1 MKPLPILKNCLVF
14 IIFFSFLGIALFNNN
29 GLALEGD
36 EISMST
42 RLRFQMFESSI
53 TEGNFQNASSVEV
66 LLPSTSW
73 NIKDVAINF
82 SNIEFST
89 ETKIIEDNPT
99 NHELIDKH
107 HDGFGVQIEIIDP
120 TILSGIEIYG
130 KNASSVYTP
139 IFINIYGYNNETKA
153 PNNDLYEG
161 PTLLNMPFS
170 DTADWHLQT
179 LSSPINLLPGNYYL
193 TIDGSLIGTSPHPNY
208 YWYLNDVNPI
218 HPDLYISSLNSGS
231 WSEGTQGTP
240 FLYKLIQKV
249 NTTIFP
255 ENINMTAKI
264 DGSTYN
270 VLNCKSHGKG
280 YLKKTDL
287 NYSPNKNKLNIKIK
301 NNKTSQLLFD
311 AGYNF
316 TINNILGVPG
326 EFEANYN
333 NDNEWFLTPQIR
345 KVSNSHSLQFFYPNS
360 WFDIKIFKNQIDITS
375 ELLIDTS
382 NNSILIQNDIID
394 NTSNWE
400 IKAKSHSINFNL
412 NTPKT
417 DFKTGQKLEFFID
430 DPILNGNYS
439 FYLFNPLERVIFNI
453 TKDLTKEEN
462 IFAYNI
468 PANAIE
474 GEYIVYVV
482 WNNNTDAGVQF
493 QNFQITYSSNGNPL
507 DLSLF
512 LILGLVL
519 TGGVVISGT
528 SYVTIKKIDSKKRE
542 KLNLILENC
551 TETMSIKHIIVLHS
565 KSGIDVY
572 SESYEE
578 EELEPTLISGF
589 LQAIH
594 NFGTEVIEKS
604 RDTRTV
610 KVEYQKSIILMT
622 EFVNLKLIIIMGI
635 NPSQNFLYSVESLAY
650 YIYKYY
656 GKLLDS
662 FDGGLK
668 QFLGISKLTEKIL
681 NVSFIAPLKIT
692 MNKNVKL
699 SLNEKEMVNK
709 ASTFMREQD
718 FDYFHSIYLLPENNC
733 SPKDYEIILKLIQ
746 KGIFTPIEKP
756 QE

>member
-1 MKPLPILKNCLVF
+1 M
-14 IIFFSFLGIALFNNN
+14 NN
-29 GLALEGD
+29 GFALEGD

-42 RLRFQMFESSI
+42 RVKFQMFESSI

-66 LLPSTSW
+66 FLPSPSW
-73 NIKDVAINF
+73 SIKDVEINF

-107 HDGFGVQIEIIDP
+107 HDGFGVQIKILDP
-120 TILSGIEIYG
+120 TILNGIEIYG
-130 KNASSVYTP
+130 KNASLVNTP
-139 IFINIYGYNNETKA
+139 IFINIYGYNNETNG
-153 PNNDLYEG
+153 PNNDLYG
-161 PTLLNMPFS
+161 LPTLLDMPFS
-170 DTADWHLQT
+170 DTAAWHLQT
-179 LSSPINLLPGNYYL
+179 LNSPINLLPGNYYL
-193 TIDGSLIGTSPHPNY
+193 TIDGSSIGTSPQPIY

-218 HPDLYISSLNSGS
+218 YPDLYISSLDSGS

-240 FLYKLIQKV
+240 FLYKMIQKV
-249 NTTIFP
+249 NTSIFP
-255 ENINMTAKI
+255 ENINMTANI
-264 DGSTYN
+264 DGNTYN
-270 VLNCKSHGKG
+270 ILNGKSQGKG

-287 NYSPNKNKLNIKIK
+287 NYSPNKNKLEIMIK

-316 TINNILGVPG
+316 TINNILRVPG
-326 EFEANYN
+326 EFKVKYN
-333 NDNEWFLTPQIR
+333 NDNEWLLTPQIR
-345 KVSNSHSLQFFYPNS
+345 NVSNSHNLQYFYPNS

-375 ELLIDTS
+375 ELLIDS
-382 NNSILIQNDIID
+382 INNSIFIHNDIID

-400 IKAKSHSINFNL
+400 IKAKSHNINFNL
-412 NTPKT
+412 NTPKI
-417 DFKTGQKLEFFID
+417 DFKTGQILEFTIGT
-430 DPILNGNYS
+430 PILNGNYT
-439 FYLFNPLERVIFNI
+439 FYLFNPLGRTVYNI
-453 TKDLTKEEN
+453 TKELTREEN
-462 IFAYNI
+462 VFSYNI
-468 PANAIE
+468 PTNAIE
-474 GEYIVYVV
+474 GEYIAFII
-482 WNNNTDAGVQF
+482 WNNKTDAGVQF
-493 QNFQITYSSNGNPL
+493 ETFQITYSSNGTPL
-507 DLSLF
+507 DISIF

-519 TGGVVISGT
+519 TGGLVIGGS

-551 TETMSIKHIIVLHS
+551 TETMSLKHIIVLHS

-604 RDTRTV
+604 KDTRTV

-622 EFVNLKLIIIMGI
+622 EFVNLKLIIIMGK
-635 NPSQNFLYSVESLAY
+635 NPSKNFLYSVESLAY

-656 GKLLDS
+656 GNLLDN

-668 QFLGISKLTEKIL
+668 QFLGISKLIEKIL
-681 NVSFIAPLKIT
+681 NVSFISPLRIT

-699 SLNEKEMVNK
+699 SQNEKEMVNK
-709 ASTFMREQD
+709 ASKFMREHD
-718 FDYFHSIYLLPENNC
+718 FDNFHSLYLLPENDC
-733 SPKDYEIILKLIQ
+733 SPKDYETILKLIK

>member
-1 MKPLPILKNCLVF
+1 MKYLTFMKKCSLFVIL
-14 IIFFSFLGIALFNNN
+14 FSFISLTLFMNNSIALDV
-29 GLALEGD
+29 D

-42 RLRFQMFESSI
+42 EVRFHMFETAI
-53 TEGNFQNASSVEV
+53 TDGYFQNASSVEV
-66 LLPSTSW
+66 DLPSTSW
-73 NIKDVAINF
+73 SIKDVQINF

-89 ETKIIEDNPT
+89 ELKTIEDNPT

-107 HDGFGVQIEIIDP
+107 HDGFGVQIKLSDP

-130 KNASSVYTP
+130 RNASTVNTP
-139 IFINIYGYNNETKA
+139 IFIKIYGFNNETNA
-153 PNNDLYEG
+153 PNNDLYG
-161 PTLLNMPFS
+161 IPTLLNMPFS
-170 DTADWHLQT
+170 DSAAWHLQT
-179 LSSPINLLPGNYYL
+179 LNSPINLLPGNYYL
-193 TIDGSLIGTSPHPNY
+193 AIDGSSIGTSPQPVY
-208 YWYLNDVNPI
+208 YWYLNDVNPFY
-218 HPDLYISSLNSGS
+218 PDLYISSLDSGS
-231 WSEGTQGTP
+231 WLEGTQGTP

-249 NTTIFP
+249 NTSIFP

-264 DGSTYN
+264 DGNAYN

-287 NYSPNKNKLNIKIK
+287 NYNPNKNKLEIKIQ

-316 TINNILGVPG
+316 TINNVLRIPG
-326 EFEANYN
+326 ELKGKFNS
-333 NDNEWFLTPQIR
+333 DNEWILTPQIK
-345 KVSNSHSLQFFYPNS
+345 KVSNSHNLQFVYPNS
-360 WFDIKIFKNQIDITS
+360 WFDVQVFKNQQDITS
-375 ELLIDTS
+375 ELLIDTI
-382 NNSILIQNDIID
+382 NNSIFIHNDIID

-400 IKAKSHSINFNL
+400 IKAKSHNIHFNL

-417 DFKTGQKLEFFID
+417 DFDTGQNLEFSID
-430 DPILNGNYS
+430 NPILFGNYS
-439 FYLFNPLERVIFNI
+439 FYLYSPLGQVVFNI
-453 TKDLTKEEN
+453 TKELPTMN
-462 IFAYNI
+462 NVFSYNI
-468 PANAIE
+468 PSNAID
-474 GEYIVYVV
+474 GEYIAFII
-482 WNNNTDAGVQF
+482 WSNKTDAGVQF
-493 QNFQITYSSNGNPL
+493 KTFQITYSSNGNPL
-507 DLSLF
+507 DISIF

-519 TGGVVISGT
+519 TGGVVIGGS
-528 SYVTIKKIDSKKRE
+528 SYVVIKKVDSKKRDS
-542 KLNLILENC
+542 LSLVLENC
-551 TETMSIKHIIVLHS
+551 TEIMSLKHIIVLHG

-594 NFGTEVIEKS
+594 NFGTEVLEKS

-622 EFVNLKLIIIMGI
+622 EFVNLKLIIIMGK
-635 NPSQNFLYSVESLAY
+635 NPSKNFLYSVESLAY

-656 GKLLDS
+656 GKLLDN

-668 QFLGISKLTEKIL
+668 QFLGISKLIEKIL

-709 ASTFMREQD
+709 ASKFMRGQD

-733 SPKDYEIILKLIQ
+733 SPKDYEIILKLIK
-746 KGIFTPIEKP
+746 KGIFTPIEKE
-756 QE
+756 QD